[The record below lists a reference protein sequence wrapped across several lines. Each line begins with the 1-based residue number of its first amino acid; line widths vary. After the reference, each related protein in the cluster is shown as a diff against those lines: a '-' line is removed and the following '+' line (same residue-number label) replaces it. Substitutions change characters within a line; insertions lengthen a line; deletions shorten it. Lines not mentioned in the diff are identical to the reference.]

1 MPVVERKSS
10 KYCWLKVAPS
20 ASRAILA
27 MIETAS
33 VGYSPLAVSPDNMTQ
48 SAPSR
53 TALATSDPSA
63 RVGRGFLTIDSSI
76 CVAQMTGLPALLH
89 LAINCFWAMNTF
101 SGGISMPIS
110 PLATMMPSDSSM
122 ISSTFMQP

>member
-27 MIETAS
+27 MMETAS

-53 TALATSDPSA
+53 TALATSDTSA
-63 RVGRGFLTIDSSI
+63 RVGRGFETIDSSI
-76 CVAQMTGLPALLH
+76 WVAQITGLPITLQRPMIIFL
-89 LAINCFWAMNTF
+89 
-101 SGGISMPIS
+101 SKGR
-110 PLATMMPSDSSM
+110 PSQLGSRC
-122 ISSTFMQP
+122 PYHHGRP